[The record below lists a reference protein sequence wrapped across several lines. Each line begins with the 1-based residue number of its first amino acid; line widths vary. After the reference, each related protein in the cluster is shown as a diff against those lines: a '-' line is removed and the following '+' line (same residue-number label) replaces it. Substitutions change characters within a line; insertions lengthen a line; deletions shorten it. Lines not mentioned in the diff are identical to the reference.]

1 MLVGITGGIGSG
13 KSAFSG
19 LLVDRGALG
28 VDADLVAR
36 EVADDPVVIQQLQE
50 TFGEDLLDNE
60 GKLDRR
66 ELGRRAFVS
75 DQGSQRLEEIMRPPL
90 AHAIWRKLEQALQS
104 AGSGVVVFDASLIYE
119 WGSGARFDRV
129 VVVDADEE
137 IRVARAL
144 ARGGLQEAEIR
155 ERMARQMDP
164 SEKKARA
171 DYVVDNNGNLGDLA
185 VQANRLWGELTLAA
199 KES

>member
-36 EVADDPVVIQQLQE
+36 EVADDPAVIQQLKE
-50 TFGEDLLDNE
+50 AFGEDLLDNE

-75 DQGSQRLEEIMRPPL
+75 DQGGQRLEEIMRPPL
-90 AHAIWRKLEQALQS
+90 AHAIWRKLERALHS

-119 WGSGARFDRV
+119 WGSEARFDRV

-137 IRVARAL
+137 IRVSRAL

-164 SEKKARA
+164 LEKKARA
-171 DYVVDNNGNLGDLA
+171 DYVVDNNGSLGDLA

-199 KES
+199 KEK

>member
-36 EVADDPVVIQQLQE
+36 EVADDPAVVQQLKE
-50 TFGEDLLDNE
+50 AFGEDLLDNE

-66 ELGRRAFVS
+66 GLGRRAFVS
-75 DQGSQRLEEIMRPPL
+75 DQGSQLLEEIMRPPL
-90 AHAIWRKLEQALQS
+90 AHAIWRKLERAKQS
-104 AGSGVVVFDASLIYE
+104 AASGVVVFDASLIYE
-119 WGSGARFDRV
+119 WGSEARFDRV

-137 IRVARAL
+137 IRVSRAL

-164 SEKKARA
+164 LEKKARA

-199 KES
+199 KEK

>member
-36 EVADDPVVIQQLQE
+36 EVADDPAVIQQLKE
-50 TFGEDLLDNE
+50 AFGEDLLDNE

-75 DQGSQRLEEIMRPPL
+75 DRVSQRLEEIMRPPL
-90 AHAIWRKLEQALQS
+90 AYAIWRKLERALQS

-119 WGSGARFDRV
+119 WGSEARFDRV

-137 IRVARAL
+137 IRVSRAL

-164 SEKKARA
+164 LEKKARA
-171 DYVVDNNGNLGDLA
+171 DYVVDNNGNLGDLR

-199 KES
+199 KEK

>member
-13 KSAFSG
+13 KSVFSG

-36 EVADDPVVIQQLQE
+36 EVADDPAVVQQLKE
-50 TFGEDLLDNE
+50 AFGEDLLDNE

-75 DQGSQRLEEIMRPPL
+75 ERGSQRLEEIMRPPL
-90 AHAIWRKLEQALQS
+90 AHAIWRKLERALQS

-119 WGSGARFDRV
+119 WGSEARFDRV

-137 IRVARAL
+137 IRVSRAL

-164 SEKKARA
+164 LEKKARA

-185 VQANRLWGELTLAA
+185 VQANRLWGELTLVA
-199 KES
+199 KEI

>member
-36 EVADDPVVIQQLQE
+36 EVADDPAVVQQLKE
-50 TFGEDLLDNE
+50 AFGEDLLDNE

-75 DQGSQRLEEIMRPPL
+75 DRVSQRLEEIMRPPL
-90 AHAIWRKLEQALQS
+90 AYAIWRKLERALQS

-119 WGSGARFDRV
+119 WGSEARFDRV

-137 IRVARAL
+137 IRVSRAL

-164 SEKKARA
+164 LEKKARA
-171 DYVVDNNGNLGDLA
+171 DYVVDNNGNLGDLR

-199 KES
+199 KEK

>member
-1 MLVGITGGIGSG
+1 MLLGITGGIGSG

-36 EVADDPVVIQQLQE
+36 EVADDPAVVQQLKE
-50 TFGEDLLDNE
+50 AFGEDLLDNE

-75 DQGSQRLEEIMRPPL
+75 DRVSQRLEEIMRPPL
-90 AHAIWRKLEQALQS
+90 AYAIWRKLERALQS

-119 WGSGARFDRV
+119 WGSEARFDRV

-137 IRVARAL
+137 IRVSRAL
-144 ARGGLQEAEIR
+144 ARGNLQEAEIR

-164 SEKKARA
+164 LEKKARA

-199 KES
+199 KEK

>member
-1 MLVGITGGIGSG
+1 
-13 KSAFSG
+13 
-19 LLVDRGALG
+19 
-28 VDADLVAR
+28 
-36 EVADDPVVIQQLQE
+36 
-50 TFGEDLLDNE
+50 
-60 GKLDRR
+60 
-66 ELGRRAFVS
+66 
-75 DQGSQRLEEIMRPPL
+75 MRPPL
-90 AHAIWRKLEQALQS
+90 AYAIWRKLERALQS

-119 WGSGARFDRV
+119 WGSEARFDRV

-137 IRVARAL
+137 IRVSRAL

-164 SEKKARA
+164 LEKKARA

-199 KES
+199 KEK

>member
-36 EVADDPVVIQQLQE
+36 EVADDPAVVQQLKE
-50 TFGEDLLDNE
+50 AFGEDLLDNE

-75 DQGSQRLEEIMRPPL
+75 YQGGQRLEEIMRPPL
-90 AHAIWRKLEQALQS
+90 AHAIWRKLERALQS
-104 AGSGVVVFDASLIYE
+104 AGSGLGVFDASLIYE
-119 WGSGARFDRV
+119 WGSEARFDRV

-137 IRVARAL
+137 IRVSWAL
-144 ARGGLQEAEIR
+144 ARGVLQEAEIR

-164 SEKKARA
+164 LEKKARA

-199 KES
+199 KEK

>member
-36 EVADDPVVIQQLQE
+36 EVADDPAVVQQLKE
-50 TFGEDLLDNE
+50 AFGEDLLDNE

-75 DQGSQRLEEIMRPPL
+75 DQGGQRLEEIMRPPL
-90 AHAIWRKLEQALQS
+90 AHAIWRKLERALQS
-104 AGSGVVVFDASLIYE
+104 ADSGVVVFDASLIYE
-119 WGSGARFDRV
+119 WGSEARFDRV

-137 IRVARAL
+137 IRVSRAL

-164 SEKKARA
+164 LEKKARA

-185 VQANRLWGELTLAA
+185 VQANRLWGELTLVA
-199 KES
+199 KEK